1 MISIIIVQWSVD
13 ITTNMSSYFFLR
25 SWWIWV
31 CCLVV
36 TLCICISGKSC
47 GTSCLWGGFKFLL
60 MFFSIFV
67 NSTEIYKTPT
77 PKKKTLLS
85 NKWKKTKLYNEG
97 PVRWALMYM
106 GSYGPFEKKWK
117 LIWRQ
122 YIEEEFFKVKWLF
135 GVVCHIA
142 ENVKSSKLLI

>member
-60 MFFSIFV
+60 MFFWYLSIQQKF
-67 NSTEIYKTPT
+67 IKPQPPRRKHYFQI
-77 PKKKTLLS
+77 LS
-85 NKWKKTKLYNEG
+85 
-97 PVRWALMYM
+97 
-106 GSYGPFEKKWK
+106 EKKLNCTMKVQLDGHWC
-117 LIWRQ
+117 IWEVMDHLKKMKINLKTIYWRRVFQ
-122 YIEEEFFKVKWLF
+122 
-135 GVVCHIA
+135 
-142 ENVKSSKLLI
+142 S

>member
-13 ITTNMSSYFFLR
+13 ITTNMSSYFSLR

-60 MFFSIFV
+60 MFFLVFV

-85 NKWKKTKLYNEG
+85 NKWKKTKCTMKVQLDGHWCIWE
-97 PVRWALMYM
+97 VMDHL
-106 GSYGPFEKKWK
+106 KKMK
-117 LIWRQ
+117 INLKTIYWRRVFQ
-122 YIEEEFFKVKWLF
+122 
-135 GVVCHIA
+135 
-142 ENVKSSKLLI
+142 S